1 MRARAGNAATAIRP
15 ASFESE
21 MPKPTVSL
29 DLSELKSPRIHRLH
43 GYWQHQR
50 DKRGGKLP
58 RRGDIAPDQIR
69 DLLPNIM
76 IVDVERDPMRFRYR
90 LVGTRVVEYNGV
102 EFTGRYLG
110 EIGWPEEQDL
120 IDSYT
125 FVVDQSTAVLWIAG
139 LGAGDRRGRTVRVR
153 PPALERGWR
162 TGDAD
167 SCHGGLRLP
176 ATRCD
181 AERRRRDA
189 IGNPINPNGR
199 QRRRNHGPS
208 DPPA

>member
-1 MRARAGNAATAIRP
+1 
-15 ASFESE
+15 
-21 MPKPTVSL
+21 MPKPAVSL
-29 DLSELKSPRIHRLH
+29 DLSELTSPRIHRLH
-43 GYWQHQR
+43 AYWLHQR
-50 DKRGGKLP
+50 DKRGGQLP

-125 FVVDQSTAVLWIAG
+125 FV
-139 LGAGDRRGRTVRVR
+139 
-153 PPALERGWR
+153 
-162 TGDAD
+162 AD
-167 SCHGGLRLP
+167 SRQPFFGLLAWELVTGAVGRCEFARLP
-176 ATRCD
+176 LSEDGELVTQILAMEDYDFPQLDAT
-181 AERRRRDA
+181 
-189 IGNPINPNGR
+189 
-199 QRRRNHGPS
+199 PS
-208 DPPA
+208 GGGTTTR